1 MNIFQTLMSLRG
13 EKEDGMPKP
22 SVLKDILD
30 NPEDYKLEAYIE
42 GEGITMRIRRRQKKL
57 VAAQKTADIMKGVE
71 S

>member
-13 EKEDGMPKP
+13 EKEDAIPKP

-30 NPEDYKLEAYIE
+30 KPEDYKLEAYIE

-57 VAAQKTADIMKGVE
+57 VVAQKTADITKGVE